1 MMIFLMLCEDGARRY
16 LPAEE
21 PADLEVCEPF
31 FGARRPEESARRND
45 LVSPALG
52 VTEVEVV
59 EDFLQTPSLL
69 DPEAGQL
76 EHLGR

>member
-1 MMIFLMLCEDGARRY
+1 MLREDSAHRY
-16 LPAEE
+16 LPAEKL
-21 PADLEVCEPF
+21 ADLSVCEPL
-31 FGARRPEESARRND
+31 FGARCPEESARRND

-52 VTEVEVV
+52 VTEVEIV

-69 DPEAGQL
+69 DSEAGQL

>member
-1 MMIFLMLCEDGARRY
+1 MMISSMLREDSARRY

-21 PADLEVCEPF
+21 LADPNVCEPLL
-31 FGARRPEESARRND
+31 GAQCPEESARHDD
-45 LVSPALG
+45 LVSSGLG
-52 VTEVEVV
+52 VTEVEIV

-76 EHLGR
+76 EDLGR